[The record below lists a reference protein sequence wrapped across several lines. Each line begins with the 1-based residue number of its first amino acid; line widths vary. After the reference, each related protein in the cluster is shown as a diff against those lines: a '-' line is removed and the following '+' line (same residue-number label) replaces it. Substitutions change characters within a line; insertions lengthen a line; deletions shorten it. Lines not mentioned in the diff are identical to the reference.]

1 MSAFWAFGIMKGKGV
16 FLLMRCT
23 EKLRV
28 HLFRF
33 LTSSANRG
41 MGKTLQTITLV
52 WTLLSTLSTRAR
64 SSYLSF
70 NTLAEQNP
78 YAGLGP
84 VVGKVMIV
92 CPVSLINVGASDSIN
107 GML

>member
-1 MSAFWAFGIMKGKGV
+1 MSAFWAFGVMKGKGV

-41 MGKTLQTITLV
+41 MGKTLQV
-52 WTLLSTLSTRAR
+52 
-64 SSYLSF
+64 
-70 NTLAEQNP
+70 
-78 YAGLGP
+78 
-84 VVGKVMIV
+84 K
-92 CPVSLINVGASDSIN
+92 LINNPFPHATG
-107 GML
+107 